1 MAVQQDTIP
10 ALDHWLQRH
19 SRRHHMRRPALA
31 ARTKRVTQA
40 LRQHTQ
46 HSAGDHVQDLAPR
59 RRTRHWGGFMEF
71 SSSGRSLAFHQL
83 GTAGYRIIGK

>member
-40 LRQHTQ
+40 LPQHTQ
-46 HSAGDHVQDLAPR
+46 ITILGDHVQDFAPR
-59 RRTRHWGGFMEF
+59 RRV
-71 SSSGRSLAFHQL
+71 
-83 GTAGYRIIGK
+83 K

>member
-46 HSAGDHVQDLAPR
+46 YSTTMCKISPR
-59 RRTRHWGGFMEF
+59 DG
-71 SSSGRSLAFHQL
+71 A
-83 GTAGYRIIGK
+83 